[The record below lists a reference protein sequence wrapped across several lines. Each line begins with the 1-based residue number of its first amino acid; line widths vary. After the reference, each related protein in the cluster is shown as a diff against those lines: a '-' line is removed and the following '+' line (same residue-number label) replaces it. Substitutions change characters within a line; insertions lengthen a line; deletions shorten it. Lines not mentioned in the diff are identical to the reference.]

1 MNIKFKFYIRLE
13 YNSNIDETLEDRL
26 QKKKELYMENQ
37 LHQFNSLK
45 YEIEMQG
52 RKILE
57 QESFN
62 LKVQD
67 ENM

>member
-1 MNIKFKFYIRLE
+1 M
-13 YNSNIDETLEDRL
+13 DETLEERL
-26 QKKKELYMENQ
+26 QKSKELYMENQ
-37 LHQFNSLK
+37 LHQFNKLK

-57 QESFN
+57 LESFN